1 MTKTSLENPAEGVT
15 VDPET
20 GAQTISW
27 KGVTPGDEPDGY
39 VDATHEEPAKQEQD
53 LGQAPRA

>member
-1 MTKTSLENPAEGVT
+1 MTNPDKPSLENPAEGVT

-27 KGVTPGDEPDGY
+27 VGVIPGDEDDGY
-39 VDATHEEPAKQEQD
+39 VDAGFPV
-53 LGQAPRA
+53 GQ